1 MTMKTIYILF
11 LTLFS
16 VITLQAQV
24 DRSVMPTPGPAP
36 EINLGEPQSF
46 NLNNGLKVLVVE
58 NHKLP
63 RVSMQLSIDNPPIL
77 EGDKAGTASL
87 TGSLLGLGSKNIT
100 KEAFNEEIDFLGARL
115 YFSSQGAYAQSLS
128 KYFSRMIELMA
139 DAAINPNF
147 TQEEFDKEK
156 DKLITGLKSEEK
168 VVSSIS
174 NRVQKALAYGKNHP
188 YGEFTTEASVN
199 NITLGDVEEFYREYF
214 VPANAYL
221 IVIGDVNF
229 EDVKTLTETYFT
241 SWTKA
246 VPPSFSYSQPVN
258 VPNTQINLVDMPNA
272 VQSEITVQNTV
283 NLKMKD
289 DDFIAALLA
298 NQILGG
304 GSDSRI
310 NLNLREDKG
319 YTYGAYSSLGND
331 KYGPS
336 RFAASVEVR
345 NTVTDSAVVEILKE
359 LELIIT
365 QPVTEEELTTT
376 KALYAGSFIMALEEP
391 ETIARYALNIETED
405 LPKDFYKTFLERL
418 DKVSKEEVEAAAKK
432 YFNVRNARIIVV
444 GKGSDILTNLKN
456 VNFNGKKLPV
466 LSYSKTADRIET
478 PDYNA
483 AIPTDVSAQSV
494 LEKYIE
500 AIGGKSKLEGVNTL
514 AMMAEAEMQGMK
526 LNLNIKKTS
535 SDQLMQDVQMMGNSV
550 SKQVLNGDKGYMII
564 QGQRKD
570 LAGEEIKTFKGES
583 APFSELLLLSDN
595 TITLEG
601 MEMVGDK
608 NAYKLKVGENKSA
621 FYDAETGLKLQE
633 VTITEMQGQQIAST
647 SNFEDYK
654 EVAGIL
660 FPYKI
665 MQTVGP
671 QSFEFIVSEIKVND
685 GVSPSDFE

>member
-1 MTMKTIYILF
+1 MKNTYILF

-16 VITLQAQV
+16 VIALQAQV

-115 YFSSQGAYAQSLS
+115 YFSSQSAYAQSLS
-128 KYFSRMIELMA
+128 KYFSRMMELMA

-156 DKLITGLKSEEK
+156 DKLITGLKTEEK
-168 VVSSIS
+168 VVSAIS
-174 NRVQKALAYGKNHP
+174 SRVQRALAYGKNHP
-188 YGEFTTEASVN
+188 YGEFTTEETVN
-199 NITLGDVEEFYREYF
+199 NVTLGDVEEFYREYF

-229 EDVKTLTETYFT
+229 EEVKTLTETYFT

-246 VPPSFSYSQPVN
+246 VPPSFSYSQPKN

-272 VQSEITVQNTV
+272 VQSEITVQNIV
-283 NLKMKD
+283 NLKMSD
-289 DDFIAALLA
+289 DDYIAALLA

-336 RFAASVEVR
+336 RFAASAEVR
-345 NTVTDSAVVEILKE
+345 NTVTDSSVVQLLKE
-359 LELIIT
+359 IELINT
-365 QPVTEEELTTT
+365 QPVKDDELKTT
-376 KALYAGSFIMALEEP
+376 KALYAGSFIMALEDP
-391 ETIARYALNIETED
+391 ETIARYALNVEKEN
-405 LPKDFYKTFLERL
+405 LSKDFYKTFLEKL
-418 DKVSKEEVEAAAKK
+418 DKVSKEEVETAAKK
-432 YFNVRNARIIVV
+432 YFNVDNARVIVV
-444 GKGSDILTNLKN
+444 GKGSDILTNLEN
-456 VNFNGKKLPV
+456 VEFKGKKLPV
-466 LSYSKTADRIET
+466 LAYSKTADRVDT

-483 AIPTDVSAQSV
+483 ALPSDVSAQSI
-494 LEKYIE
+494 LEKYIK
-500 AIGGKSKLEGVNTL
+500 AIGGKDKLESVNTL
-514 AMMAEAEMQGMK
+514 AMMAAAEMQGMK
-526 LNLNIKKTS
+526 LDLNVKKTS
-535 SDQLMQDVQMMGNSV
+535 SNQLMQDVQMMGNSV
-550 SKQVLNGDKGYMII
+550 SKQVLNGDTGYMVM
-564 QGQRKD
+564 QGQRKN
-570 LAGEEIKTFKGES
+570 LEEEEMKNIKKES
-583 APFSELLLLSDN
+583 APFSELHLLTDDSV
-595 TITLEG
+595 TLEG
-601 MEMVGDK
+601 MEMVGEK

-621 FYDAETGLKLQE
+621 FFDAETGLKLQE
-633 VTITEMQGQQIAST
+633 VTVTEMQGQQIAST

-654 EVAGIL
+654 EVSGIL
-660 FPYKI
+660 FPFKI
-665 MQTVGP
+665 MQTVGS

-685 GVSPSDFE
+685 GVSPADFE

>member
-1 MTMKTIYILF
+1 MKTSYILF

-24 DRSVMPTPGPAP
+24 DRSVMPTAGPAP

-63 RVSMQLSIDNPPIL
+63 RVSIQLSIDNPPIL

-128 KYFSRMIELMA
+128 KYFSRMMELMA

-188 YGEFTTEASVN
+188 YGEFTTEATVN

-229 EDVKTLTETYFT
+229 EEVKTLTETYFT

-283 NLKMKD
+283 NLKMM
-289 DDFIAALLA
+289 
-298 NQILGG
+298 
-304 GSDSRI
+304 
-310 NLNLREDKG
+310 EH
-319 YTYGAYSSLGND
+319 Y
-331 KYGPS
+331 
-336 RFAASVEVR
+336 
-345 NTVTDSAVVEILKE
+345 
-359 LELIIT
+359 
-365 QPVTEEELTTT
+365 
-376 KALYAGSFIMALEEP
+376 M
-391 ETIARYALNIETED
+391 
-405 LPKDFYKTFLERL
+405 
-418 DKVSKEEVEAAAKK
+418 
-432 YFNVRNARIIVV
+432 
-444 GKGSDILTNLKN
+444 KGS
-456 VNFNGKKLPV
+456 
-466 LSYSKTADRIET
+466 
-478 PDYNA
+478 
-483 AIPTDVSAQSV
+483 
-494 LEKYIE
+494 
-500 AIGGKSKLEGVNTL
+500 
-514 AMMAEAEMQGMK
+514 
-526 LNLNIKKTS
+526 
-535 SDQLMQDVQMMGNSV
+535 
-550 SKQVLNGDKGYMII
+550 
-564 QGQRKD
+564 KD
-570 LAGEEIKTFKGES
+570 ER
-583 APFSELLLLSDN
+583 
-595 TITLEG
+595 
-601 MEMVGDK
+601 
-608 NAYKLKVGENKSA
+608 
-621 FYDAETGLKLQE
+621 
-633 VTITEMQGQQIAST
+633 
-647 SNFEDYK
+647 
-654 EVAGIL
+654 
-660 FPYKI
+660 
-665 MQTVGP
+665 
-671 QSFEFIVSEIKVND
+671 
-685 GVSPSDFE
+685 

>member
-1 MTMKTIYILF
+1 MKTTYILF

-24 DRSVMPTPGPAP
+24 DRTVMPKPGPAP

-87 TGSLLGLGSKNIT
+87 AGSLLGLGSKNIT

-128 KYFSRMIELMA
+128 KYFSRMMELMA

-174 NRVQKALAYGKNHP
+174 SRVQRALAYGKNHP
-188 YGEFTTEASVN
+188 YGEFTTEATVN
-199 NITLGDVEEFYREYF
+199 NVTLGDVEEFYREYF

-221 IVIGDVNF
+221 IIIGDVNF
-229 EDVKTLTETYFT
+229 KEVKTLTETYFT

-246 VPPSFSYSQPVN
+246 VPPSFSYSQSKN
-258 VPNTQINLVDMPNA
+258 VPNTQINFVDMPNA
-272 VQSEITVQNTV
+272 VQSEITVQNIV

-289 DDFIAALLA
+289 DDYIASLLA
-298 NQILGG
+298 NEILGG
-304 GSDSRI
+304 GSDSR
-310 NLNLREDKG
+310 LYSNLREDKG
-319 YTYGAYSSLGND
+319 YTYGAYSSIGND

-336 RFAASVEVR
+336 RFRASAEVR
-345 NTVTDSAVVEILKE
+345 NMVTDSSVVEMLKE
-359 LELIIT
+359 LELIT
-365 QPVTEEELTTT
+365 TKPVTDEELKNT
-376 KALYAGSFIMALEEP
+376 KALYAGSFIMALEDP
-391 ETIARYALNIETED
+391 ETIARYALNVEKEN
-405 LPKDFYKTFLERL
+405 LSKDFYKTFLEKL
-418 DKVSKEEVEAAAKK
+418 DKVSKEEVETAAKK
-432 YFNVRNARIIVV
+432 YFNVDNARVIVV
-444 GKGSDILTNLKN
+444 GKGSDILANLEN
-456 VNFNGKKLPV
+456 VEFKGKKLPV
-466 LSYSKTADRIET
+466 LAYSKTADRVET
-478 PDYNA
+478 PDYSA
-483 AIPTDVSAQSV
+483 ALPSDVSAQSV

-550 SKQVLNGDKGYMII
+550 SKQVLNGDTGYMVM

-570 LAGEEIKTFKGES
+570 LEEKELKAIKKES
-583 APFSELLLLSDN
+583 APFTELQLINDDSVV
-595 TITLEG
+595 IEG
-601 MEMVGDK
+601 MELVGDK
-608 NAYKLKVGENKSA
+608 NTYKLKVGENKSA
-621 FYDAETGLKLQE
+621 FYDVETGLKLQE
-633 VTITEMQGQQIAST
+633 VTVTEMQGQQISST

-654 EVAGIL
+654 EVSGIL

-685 GVSPSDFE
+685 GVAPADFE